1 MGVVLQARDPNSG
14 LDVAVKMV
22 RTDLAEN
29 SRAVHLFVKE
39 AGHMRRLRHTNVM
52 PVLEVSDRAE
62 GPYMVMPYFE
72 RGSLARRI
80 QVGQGLEPSL
90 ILDIAL
96 QIAEGLRFAHQRG
109 IIHRDLKPANIL
121 LAANDKACLADFGLA
136 RTLFN
141 DSIMDVG
148 SKQCEG
154 TAAYMSPAVAAG
166 DAEDTRCDIYAFGAL
181 LYEMLTGQPP
191 YSGQTTKEILEQILS
206 GPPKSIAL
214 LNPNADQ
221 RLVTVAEGAMARE
234 LRDRYADMTDVL
246 VDLERIKEG
255 KAPVGPRDMGRKVR
269 HTMEGV
275 RRIPKAVWIAV
286 GLAGLVALVL
296 LLRRPTVPIV
306 PVAPTVSTAPTVPA
320 TPTEPIQPLML
331 QDLRAVAVDSF
342 GNIYVADED
351 NNTIRKITPA
361 GVVGELAGKRGTPG
375 TLDGSR
381 GDARFSILRG
391 ITVDRAG
398 NLYVADSYTI
408 RKITPAG
415 DVSTLAG
422 KAGIPGTVDGAGSE
436 ARFSIPSGTAVD
448 DAGNVYAADM
458 YTIRKITPAGVVST
472 LAGTPRHAGSADG
485 AGAGARFSDQAKGV
499 AVDKEGNVYVAD
511 TYNNTIRKI
520 TPSGVVSTVAGTAG
534 QMGPADGTGAG
545 ASFSRPQG
553 IGVDRDGNVYVADT
567 DNNTIRKITP
577 SGVVSTLAGA
587 VGQRGHVDGP
597 GGNAR
602 FNDPQGIAV
611 DGQGNIYVADR
622 GNQVIRRV
630 TPNGVVSTLTLRSTS
645 KIALLA
651 QPTQATPVS
660 LLPGMVDVVGLTKAG
675 FGEGLILA
683 KVQRAG
689 VSYDLSTDQMIYLKN
704 QGVSENVISAL
715 LQGKSFGTGTKVSG
729 GTTKSPAQPL
739 PAEMLRH

>member
-1 MGVVLQARDPNSG
+1 MSEDKTQQQPDRSEDATQQRDELARPASALVGPIAELVGRRMVSPPSRPGVLARVDRFEVLRVLGRGGMGVVLQARDPNSG

-275 RRIPKAVWIAV
+275 RRIPKAVWIIV
-286 GLAGLVALVL
+286 CLAGLVALVL

-320 TPTEPIQPLML
+320 MPTEPMQPLMF
-331 QDLRAVAVDSF
+331 QDLRAAAVDSF
-342 GNIYVADED
+342 GNIYMTDED

-361 GVVGELAGKRGTPG
+361 GVVGELAGKRGTPS

-398 NLYVADSYTI
+398 NVYVADSYTI

-422 KAGIPGTVDGAGSE
+422 KAGTPGTVDGAGGE
-436 ARFSIPSGTAVD
+436 ARFSIPSGVAVD
-448 DAGNVYAADM
+448 DSGNVYVADT

-472 LAGTPRHAGSADG
+472 LAGTLRHAGSADG
-485 AGAGARFSDQAKGV
+485 TGAAARFSDQAKDV

-520 TPSGVVSTVAGTAG
+520 TPSGVVNTVAGMAG
-534 QMGPADGTGAG
+534 QMGAAEGTGAD

-553 IGVDRDGNVYVADT
+553 IAVDRDGNVYVADT
-567 DNNTIRKITP
+567 YNSTIRKITP

-597 GGNAR
+597 GGTAR

-611 DGQGNIYVADR
+611 DGRGNICVADR

-630 TPNGVVSTLTLRSTS
+630 TPNGVVSTLTLRS
-645 KIALLA
+645 
-651 QPTQATPVS
+651 
-660 LLPGMVDVVGLTKAG
+660 
-675 FGEGLILA
+675 
-683 KVQRAG
+683 
-689 VSYDLSTDQMIYLKN
+689 
-704 QGVSENVISAL
+704 ISVNA
-715 LQGKSFGTGTKVSG
+715 S
-729 GTTKSPAQPL
+729 
-739 PAEMLRH
+739 R